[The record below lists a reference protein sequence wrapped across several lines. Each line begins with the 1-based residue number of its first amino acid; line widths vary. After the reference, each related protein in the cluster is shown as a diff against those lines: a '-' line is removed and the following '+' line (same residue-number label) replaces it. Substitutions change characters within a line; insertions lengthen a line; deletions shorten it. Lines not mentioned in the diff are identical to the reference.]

1 MSLFSPSSLSSF
13 VVRDAHNG
21 ADGGNAEAAG
31 RLACFIAVLWLGILI
46 GVSFLATPVKFQAPS
61 LSLPVAL
68 DVGRATFALLSKVEW
83 ALVLGLLV
91 AAFRTSRRLWVAGGV
106 VLLISLG
113 AQSFWLLPILD
124 ARVSQ
129 IMEGAS
135 VAPSQ
140 YHLVYIATD
149 VLKVAVLL
157 YLSVAEQNR
166 VRVTD
171 ASRIKSARL
180 ALDARSDL
188 NAEEFPK
195 STLERRK

>member
-1 MSLFSPSSLSSF
+1 M
-13 VVRDAHNG
+13 
-21 ADGGNAEAAG
+21 AG

-61 LSLPVAL
+61 LSLAVAL

-83 ALVLGLLV
+83 ALALGLLV
-91 AAFRTSRRLWVAGGV
+91 AAFRASRRLWVAGGV
-106 VLLISLG
+106 ILLISLG

-140 YHLVYIATD
+140 YHLVYVATD

-157 YLSVAEQNR
+157 YLSVAGQNR
-166 VRVTD
+166 VRVSD
-171 ASRIKSARL
+171 AIRIKSARL

-188 NAEEFPK
+188 NAEECAK

>member
-1 MSLFSPSSLSSF
+1 MSLLSPSSLSQF
-13 VVRDAHNG
+13 VVRDAQNG
-21 ADGGNAEAAG
+21 VDGSNVEPAG

-83 ALVLGLLV
+83 ALALGLLV

-129 IMEGAS
+129 IMEGSS

-157 YLSVAEQNR
+157 YLSVAGQNR
-166 VRVTD
+166 VRVSD